1 MSQQTQPFH
10 IYLQSRNV
18 RIRGV
23 MYLKLCACANRNAV
37 VQPLQAGLNHLINVR
52 DQHGAGLSSD
62 ELLQGVAFKT
72 GLKNQ
77 TLHDCQAVTIRNGI
91 DDDVALVKTFVQ
103 EDVKLFCH
111 MRPRSLRYAG
121 F

>member
-1 MSQQTQPFH
+1 MGQQIQPFRIH
-10 IYLQSRNV
+10 RQSRDIG
-18 RIRGV
+18 IRGV
-23 MYLKLCACANRNAV
+23 MHLKLCACADRNAI

-91 DDDVALVKTFVQ
+91 DDDVALV
-103 EDVKLFCH
+103 
-111 MRPRSLRYAG
+111 RRSFR
-121 F
+121 